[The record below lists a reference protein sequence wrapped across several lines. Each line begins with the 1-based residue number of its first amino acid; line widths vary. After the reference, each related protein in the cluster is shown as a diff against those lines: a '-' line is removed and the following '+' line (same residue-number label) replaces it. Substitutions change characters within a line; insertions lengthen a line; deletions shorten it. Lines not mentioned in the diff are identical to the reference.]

1 LLLHNNDDD
10 DDDYLMIELTI
21 PMSYIMMMI
30 MIKHINNLVVHFLMV
45 YQVWTFGAALD
56 EGPGNC

>member
-30 MIKHINNLVVHFLMV
+30 MIKHSNNLVVHFLMV
-45 YQVWTFGAALD
+45 YQFWTFGAALD
-56 EGPGNC
+56 